1 MRRRCELLPLADRPR
16 SRRQDKRE
24 KYYDS
29 RSIGC
34 FMFRIDDEVVVD
46 ATLVGNAGR
55 FINHSCD
62 PNCASRIIQ
71 VEGAKHIVIF
81 AERPIE
87 AGEELTYDYK
97 VRAVVRRCGTT
108 LWHEVVARGCGTT
121 LWRTSVGAAPQDLML
136 WCRWSRSFVSMFYR
150 HPISTSCSRPS
161 LRTVPYRRS
170 QDQVLLWSRELPR
183 LHELN
188 TFRPEG
194 HFIYVKGYTT
204 KLLRES
210 AKGRRVPPLDHRCDL
225 QKMMWG
231 Y

>member
-108 LWHEVVARGCGTT
+108 LWHEVVARGCGTR
-121 LWRTSVGAAPQDLML
+121 LWHDAVAHLCGSCTTGLDALVSVEQKLCFHVLSPPHINFLFSPL
-136 WCRWSRSFVSMFYR
+136 LTHSSLSKKSRSSA
-150 HPISTSCSRPS
+150 
-161 LRTVPYRRS
+161 TVEQRAAAA
-170 QDQVLLWSRELPR
+170 
-183 LHELN
+183 
-188 TFRPEG
+188 T
-194 HFIYVKGYTT
+194 
-204 KLLRES
+204 
-210 AKGRRVPPLDHRCDL
+210 
-225 QKMMWG
+225 
-231 Y
+231 

>member
-1 MRRRCELLPLADRPR
+1 MLKDTVRVGLSGIHGTGIFAERPLKPGDMIIEYAGETIRPCLTVGPLVNPEKGLLCGRPVSSSLPIIR
-16 SRRQDKRE
+16 QANSPPSQFQDKRE

-34 FMFRIDDEVVVD
+34 YMFRIDDDVVVD

-97 VRAVVRRCGTT
+97 V
-108 LWHEVVARGCGTT
+108 
-121 LWRTSVGAAPQDLML
+121 
-136 WCRWSRSFVSMFYR
+136 
-150 HPISTSCSRPS
+150 S
-161 LRTVPYRRS
+161 L
-170 QDQVLLWSRELPR
+170 
-183 LHELN
+183 N
-188 TFRPEG
+188 
-194 HFIYVKGYTT
+194 
-204 KLLRES
+204 
-210 AKGRRVPPLDHRCDL
+210 
-225 QKMMWG
+225 M
-231 Y
+231 